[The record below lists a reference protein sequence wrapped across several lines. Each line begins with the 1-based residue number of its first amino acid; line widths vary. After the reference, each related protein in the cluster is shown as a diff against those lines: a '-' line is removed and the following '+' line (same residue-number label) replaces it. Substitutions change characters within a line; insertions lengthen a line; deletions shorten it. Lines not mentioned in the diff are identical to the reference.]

1 MDFLEGNAS
10 KLLPAGTKVNPSW
23 LKTFSY
29 LVYSHLI
36 QIIKV
41 IQVHCV
47 ALAPPPVFRPGGGQG
62 LSTRV
67 VDAIEIYI
75 NNCDIVPRLSL
86 ASIAH
91 LLACLRA
98 VDELKLSLGTQF
110 DILIGEPGPQFP
122 KVGVRPNN
130 YLSLWNFGLCFKV
143 VEAVQGA
150 RQDSFAYLEVNSWP
164 ASYIECKL
172 TTSSH
177 HAGLKILGKLSLF
190 KTAQFLTIWS
200 QHPGRIYYLK
210 RNSTKEKLRTV
221 FRQVS

>member
-1 MDFLEGNAS
+1 MLYPGYALTLTGHSLGAGTAELLTMDFLEGEAS
-10 KLLPAGTKVNPSW
+10 KLLPAGTK
-23 LKTFSY
+23 
-29 LVYSHLI
+29 
-36 QIIKV
+36 
-41 IQVHCV
+41 VHCV

-122 KVGVRPNN
+122 KV
-130 YLSLWNFGLCFKV
+130 

-150 RQDSFAYLEVNSWP
+150 RQDSFAYLE
-164 ASYIECKL
+164 
-172 TTSSH
+172 
-177 HAGLKILGKLSLF
+177 
-190 KTAQFLTIWS
+190 
-200 QHPGRIYYLK
+200 HPGRIYYLK

-221 FRQVS
+221 FRQESSSFSEKIFLLDNMVLDHIQPSYEEALNNILMSSTEEEDQSGDSAVSPVQTS